1 MAIPKFEKRASAFFA
16 NVDAT
21 ENNDDSYET
30 TPNNWSFSSFILVHF
45 GESNEI

>member
-30 TPNNWSFSSFILVHF
+30 TPKQLIVFQFHFSAFRW
-45 GESNEI
+45 E